1 MSITLNTL
9 EDLERRLRRN
19 PEYRKQQRLIKPY
32 YDLVVQIIKRRSEL
46 KLSQKELA
54 ERAETYQ
61 SRVSKIESAEH
72 DIRLSTLTRIAE
84 ALEAEVVIKLVP
96 FVEDYQYRE
105 AGNYMKVFE
114 DCLERID
121 DNKYYDSSEQGKTES
136 YRLQTVQANQK

>member
-121 DNKYYDSSEQGKTES
+121 DNNSYDSSEQGKTES